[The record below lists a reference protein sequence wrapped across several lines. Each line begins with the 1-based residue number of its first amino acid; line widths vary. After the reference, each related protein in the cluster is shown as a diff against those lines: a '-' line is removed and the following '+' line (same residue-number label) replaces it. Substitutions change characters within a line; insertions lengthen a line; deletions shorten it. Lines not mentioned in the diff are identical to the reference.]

1 MPTNEYPV
9 VVLPLPELLGEDYI
23 TAVRDGTSERL
34 FPTKELIDLKPIK

>member
-9 VVLPLPELLGEDYI
+9 VVLPQPELLGEDYI

-34 FPTKELIDLKPIK
+34 FPTKELIDLKPKK